1 MAEVHR
7 HRGHRKKLTEAAI
20 WWARGCPGA
29 DVEKD
34 LERLREEEGWNETAL
49 AIERAEQEAHAAP
62 RLIWPE
68 NWNAA
73 RVFESC
79 KWTKLLGLKGLY
91 WDHISATEITS
102 ACVLL
107 KIPRKEW
114 DQVFD
119 RVRAMEIAAKPV
131 LNEDK

>member
-1 MAEVHR
+1 V
-7 HRGHRKKLTEAAI
+7 
-20 WWARGCPGA
+20 WWAHGCPGA
-29 DVEKD
+29 NVETE
-34 LERLREEEGWNETAL
+34 LERLREEEGWGEAEL
-49 AIERAEQEAHAAP
+49 AIERVEHEMLAEP
-62 RLIWPE
+62 RFIWPE

-73 RVFESC
+73 RVFENC
-79 KWTKLLGLKGLY
+79 KWVKLLGATRLY

-102 ACVLL
+102 ACLLL